1 MKILTLLAVV
11 AMSMLFSPDARA
23 AEGGKE
29 GKRMLYHVVALKFK
43 QDATPE
49 QIKTVTTAFVGLKS
63 KIPGIVTLDWGT
75 NVSPEQ
81 KNAGFTHCFVLTFAS
96 DKDRDDYLPHPA
108 HKEFGGVLRPVMA
121 DVLVIDFWSQG

>member
-1 MKILTLLAVV
+1 MKTLMMLAAV
-11 AMSMLFSPDARA
+11 AMSVLVSGQASA

-29 GKRMLYHVVALKFK
+29 GKKMLYHVVALKFK
-43 QDATPE
+43 ADTTPE
-49 QIKTVTTAFVGLKS
+49 QIKTVTTAFEGLKA
-63 KIPGIVTLDWGT
+63 KIPGIATLDWGT

-81 KNAGFTHCFVLTFAS
+81 KNAGFTHCFILTFAS

-108 HKEFGGVLRPVMA
+108 HKEFGGVLRPVLA